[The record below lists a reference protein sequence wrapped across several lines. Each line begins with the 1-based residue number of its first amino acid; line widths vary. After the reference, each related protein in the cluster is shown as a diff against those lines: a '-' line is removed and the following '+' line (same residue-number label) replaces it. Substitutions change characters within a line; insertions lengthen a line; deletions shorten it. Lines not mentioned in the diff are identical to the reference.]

1 MATEKNSNDYREER
15 KARLAKAAKKNSKK
29 SHKVSIG
36 KLSKKAKAVVTAVV
50 AVVIVA
56 AIVLA
61 ACANSGVFKRMKTIE
76 TVSGD
81 QFSAVEYEF
90 HYRDLH
96 NYFYQSAKS
105 YDEYYGAGAGLQQF
119 GYDTTKLPE
128 DQEYPGSD
136 YTLEDGSTPTWKQ
149 FFEHIA
155 VKRMQ
160 QIEVIC
166 DLAEKDTEFELDPA
180 ALEEAKTQIADM
192 KTQLKE
198 SAAAQ
203 GGTPISFSK
212 YLRLQYGDGM
222 TTTLFEKIVEKQ
234 TLFSEYS
241 AYLAEK
247 KSDGY
252 LTDTAVLEE
261 NYKAQKLFIDCVDY
275 RVFALSPDT
284 SAIAEDATD
293 EEKTAATKQAT
304 EDAKKKAEAMFAKV
318 KDDASFI
325 ALAEENAL
333 EAQKAAMDFSKSET
347 TLRTFAQNSD
357 DGTGNPTNADGLNK
371 EAIDWLY
378 SADRKVGDKKLF
390 DINGVQ
396 YIVYVVK
403 PVYRDDVTLPVDV
416 RHILVQF
423 DSEAEDKNA
432 DKEAKKKE
440 AEALYT
446 SITQADDKLA
456 KFLELC
462 ETENDDTGSAAN
474 GGLYEYVAKGQ
485 MVKPFEDWSF
495 DPARKEGDM
504 GIVETD
510 YGFHIMYFVQ
520 THEYPTWKYTIAD
533 ELANDE
539 VSKMLEDSVASDA
552 YAVAKDNAVVAKL
565 NSSIYDSLLST
576 YYVGVESASV
586 AE

>member
-29 SHKVSIG
+29 SHKISVG
-36 KLSKKAKAVVTAVV
+36 KLSKKAKAVVTTVV
-50 AVVIVA
+50 AVLIVA
-56 AIVLA
+56 AIALA
-61 ACANSGVFKRMKTIE
+61 ACANSGVFKRMKKID

-128 DQEYPGSD
+128 DQQYPGSD

-180 ALEEAKTQIADM
+180 ALEEAKTQISDLKA
-192 KTQLKE
+192 QLKE

-284 SAIAEDATD
+284 SSIAEDATD

-304 EDAKKKAEAMFAKV
+304 EDAKKKAEAMFANV

-378 SADRKVGDKKLF
+378 SADRKAGDKKLF
-390 DINGVQ
+390 DIGGVQ

-423 DSEAEDKNA
+423 DAEAEDKEA
-432 DKEAKKKE
+432 DKAAKKKE
-440 AEALYT
+440 AESLYT

-504 GIVETD
+504 GFVETD

-520 THEYPTWKYTIAD
+520 THEYPMWKYTIAD

-539 VSKMLEDSVASDA
+539 VSKMLDDSVASDA

-576 YYVGVESASV
+576 YYVSVESASA

>member
-29 SHKVSIG
+29 SHKISVG
-36 KLSKKAKAVVTAVV
+36 KLNKKAKAAVTAVV

-56 AIVLA
+56 AITLA
-61 ACANSGVFKRMKTIE
+61 ACANSGVFERMKTIE

-81 QFSAVEYEF
+81 SFSAVEYEF

-105 YDEYYGAGAGLQQF
+105 YDDYYGAGAGLQQF

-136 YTLEDGSTPTWKQ
+136 YTLEDGSKPTWKQ

-155 VKRMQ
+155 IKRMQ

-166 DLAEKDTEFELDPA
+166 DLAEKDTEFTLDPA

-212 YLRLQYGDGM
+212 YLRLQYGNGM
-222 TTTLFEKIVEKQ
+222 TSTLFEKIVEKQ
-234 TLFSEYS
+234 TMFSEYS

-252 LTDTAVLEE
+252 LANTALLEE
-261 NYKAQKLFIDCVDY
+261 NYAEQKTFLDCVDY
-275 RVFALSPDT
+275 RIFALSPDT

-333 EAQKAAMDFSKSET
+333 PAQKEALDFSKSET
-347 TLRTFAQNSD
+347 TLRTFAQNSA
-357 DGTGNPTNADGLNK
+357 DGQGAPVADGLND
-371 EAIDWLY
+371 EAIKWLY
-378 SADRKVGDKKLF
+378 SADRKAGDKKLF

-396 YIVYVVK
+396 YILYVVK
-403 PVYRDDVTLPVDV
+403 PVYRDDVTMPVDV

-423 DSEAEDKNA
+423 DSEAKDAAA

-440 AEALYT
+440 ANALYT
-446 SITQADDKLA
+446 SITEADDKLA

-462 ETENDDTGSAAN
+462 KTENDDPGSAET
-474 GGLYEYVAKGQ
+474 GGLYEYVGKGQ
-485 MVKPFEDWSF
+485 MVKPFEDWCF

-510 YGFHIMYFVQ
+510 YGYHIMYFVQ
-520 THEYPTWKYTIAD
+520 THEHPMWKYTIAD

-539 VSKMLEDSVASDA
+539 VSKMLEESIAADA
-552 YAVAKDNAVVAKL
+552 YTIAKDNAVVAKL
-565 NSSIYDSLLST
+565 NTSIYDSLLST
-576 YYVGVESASV
+576 YYVDVNSV
-586 AE
+586 AEAK

>member
-29 SHKVSIG
+29 SHKISVG
-36 KLSKKAKAVVTAVV
+36 KLNKKAKAAVTAVV

-56 AIVLA
+56 AITLA
-61 ACANSGVFKRMKTIE
+61 ACANSGVFERMKTIE

-81 QFSAVEYEF
+81 SFSAVEYEF

-105 YDEYYGAGAGLQQF
+105 YDDYYGAGAGLQQF

-136 YTLEDGSTPTWKQ
+136 YTLEDGSKPTWKQ

-155 VKRMQ
+155 IKRMQ

-166 DLAEKDTEFELDPA
+166 DLAEKDTEFTLDPA

-212 YLRLQYGDGM
+212 YLRLQYGNGM
-222 TTTLFEKIVEKQ
+222 TSTLFEKIVEKQ
-234 TLFSEYS
+234 TMFSEYS

-252 LTDTAVLEE
+252 LANTALLEE
-261 NYKAQKLFIDCVDY
+261 NYAEQKTFLDCVDY
-275 RVFALSPDT
+275 RIFALSPDT

-333 EAQKAAMDFSKSET
+333 PAQKEALDFSKSET
-347 TLRTFAQNSD
+347 TLRTFAQNSA
-357 DGTGNPTNADGLNK
+357 DGQGAPVADGLND
-371 EAIDWLY
+371 EAIKWLY
-378 SADRKVGDKKLF
+378 SADRKAGDKKLF

-396 YIVYVVK
+396 YILYVVK
-403 PVYRDDVTLPVDV
+403 PVYRDDVTMPVDV

-423 DSEAEDKNA
+423 DSEAKDAAA

-440 AEALYT
+440 ANALYT
-446 SITQADDKLA
+446 SITEADDKLA

-462 ETENDDTGSAAN
+462 KTENDDPGSAET
-474 GGLYEYVAKGQ
+474 GGLYEYVGKGQ
-485 MVKPFEDWSF
+485 MVKPFEDWCF
-495 DPARKEGDM
+495 DSVRKEGDM

-510 YGFHIMYFVQ
+510 YGYHIMYFVQ
-520 THEYPTWKYTIAD
+520 THEHPMWKYTIAD

-539 VSKMLEDSVASDA
+539 VSKMLEESIAADA
-552 YAVAKDNAVVAKL
+552 YTIAKDNAVVAKL
-565 NSSIYDSLLST
+565 NTSIYDSLLST
-576 YYVGVESASV
+576 YYVDVNSV
-586 AE
+586 AEAK